1 MILPEGNSKKYIK
14 VVIGVYVLFTIASP
28 IITKFTG
35 ESIEVSDVLELDE
48 YIEES
53 ENSAKV
59 QNTIESD
66 NQSNIMNIYT
76 SGIKND
82 MKAKVEAKGY
92 IVNSINVDI
101 ADDETYSIEHI
112 YLEVEEETDEQLN
125 ENVTDENNENKT
137 ENFIEMIQSI
147 EKVDISIR
155 KKDKDNVV
163 ENEDTTSGENKL
175 TELKKEELKE
185 YLSSIYEVEEK
196 NITIN

>member
-48 YIEES
+48 YIEEA

>member
-48 YIEES
+48 YIEEA

-155 KKDKDNVV
+155 KKDKDNVI

-175 TELKKEELKE
+175 TDLKKKELKE

>member
-48 YIEES
+48 YIEEA

-92 IVNSINVDI
+92 IVNSINVDV

-112 YLEVEEETDEQLN
+112 YLEVEEETEEQFN

>member
-48 YIEES
+48 YIEEA

-112 YLEVEEETDEQLN
+112 YLEVEEETEEQLN